1 MRRVTLTCTLLLSLT
16 AAGCGD
22 DNTPTTPINPTPVTV
37 TETFTGT
44 LAVSGATSHP
54 FQVTSVIGGEVIA
67 TLKSIAPDGGS
78 VVGFQ
83 LGTWSSSS
91 STCQAII
98 SNDRAT
104 VPLALIGRAT
114 GPNMLCARVYDIGA
128 LSGAQDYEVEVT
140 HP

>member
-1 MRRVTLTCTLLLSLT
+1 MRRVTLTCTMLLSVM

-22 DNTPTTPINPTPVTV
+22 DNTPTLPTNPTPVTV

-44 LAVSGATSHP
+44 LAVNGGTSHP
-54 FQVTSVIGGEVIA
+54 FPIASVIGGDVLA

-78 VVGFQ
+78 VLGFQ
-83 LGTWSSSS
+83 LGTWNGA
-91 STCQAII
+91 TCQAII

-104 VPLALIGRAT
+104 VPTSILGRAT
-114 GPNMLCARVYDIGA
+114 ATGMLCARVYDIGA
-128 LSGAQDYEVEVT
+128 LSAPQDYEIEVT